1 MANFTDRKLPLL
13 WVSIHVRFIK
23 RIRGEITVQDLS
35 SMSCALG
42 KTQKPGTGDLG
53 KRLFPSFFHP
63 LPVISLLCPCV
74 REGGAFGKQSAK

>member
-13 WVSIHVRFIK
+13 WVSIHFRFIK

-42 KTQKPGTGDLG
+42 TTQNQGRVT
-53 KRLFPSFFHP
+53 
-63 LPVISLLCPCV
+63 
-74 REGGAFGKQSAK
+74 

>member
-23 RIRGEITVQDLS
+23 RIRGEITVQDFNVL
-35 SMSCALG
+35 CVG
-42 KTQKPGTGDLG
+42 NNPKPGTGDLG
-53 KRLFPSFFHP
+53 KRFFPSFFHP